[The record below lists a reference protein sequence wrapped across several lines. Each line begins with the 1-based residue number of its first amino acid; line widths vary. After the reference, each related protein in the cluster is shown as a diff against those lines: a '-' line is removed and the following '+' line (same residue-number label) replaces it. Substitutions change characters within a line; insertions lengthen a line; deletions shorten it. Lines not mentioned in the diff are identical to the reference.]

1 MASFHSREILGILLT
16 SSVVC
21 LFTLHLFT
29 HKKKR
34 ATYHPIMRTLQLS
47 PSRQSAASAN
57 NNNNSATKRQKR
69 RSVVV
74 VRLSAR
80 AENDDDG
87 MMMSTLPLI
96 DIQFEGFNSP
106 DIPASPGIYA
116 IYNDKKELQYV
127 GLSRKISASIKMHCF
142 ELPAECGFA
151 KVLPMEEATKV
162 DLQDGWKRWVM
173 AHVSES
179 GGSLPPGNTPKN
191 GLWADRK
198 KRGPSKPSLRL
209 TNGMT
214 PDMSFDALKPK
225 IQEAIDE
232 HKIVAFIKGTR
243 EEPECGYS
251 HRVVNALNSL
261 LLDFE
266 TVNVLDDKYNPNLLY
281 VMKEFSDWPT
291 IPQVSANKEFLGG
304 HDIIVKMFEKG
315 ELKDAVK

>member
-1 MASFHSREILGILLT
+1 MT
-16 SSVVC
+16 
-21 LFTLHLFT
+21 
-29 HKKKR
+29 
-34 ATYHPIMRTLQLS
+34 
-47 PSRQSAASAN
+47 
-57 NNNNSATKRQKR
+57 
-69 RSVVV
+69 
-74 VRLSAR
+74 
-80 AENDDDG
+80 
-87 MMMSTLPLI
+87 MSTLPLL

-191 GLWADRK
+191 ELWADRK

-291 IPQVSANKEFLGG
+291 IPQVYANKEFLGG
-304 HDIIVKMFEKG
+304 HDIIMKMCEKG

>member
-16 SSVVC
+16 SSVVF
-21 LFTLHLFT
+21 LFTPHLFT

-47 PSRQSAASAN
+47 PSRQSAAAAN

-80 AENDDDG
+80 AAENDDDG

-151 KVLPMEEATKV
+151 KVLP
-162 DLQDGWKRWVM
+162 WRRRRRWICKT
-173 AHVSES
+173 
-179 GGSLPPGNTPKN
+179 GGSDG
-191 GLWADRK
+191 
-198 KRGPSKPSLRL
+198 
-209 TNGMT
+209 
-214 PDMSFDALKPK
+214 
-225 IQEAIDE
+225 
-232 HKIVAFIKGTR
+232 
-243 EEPECGYS
+243 
-251 HRVVNALNSL
+251 
-261 LLDFE
+261 
-266 TVNVLDDKYNPNLLY
+266 
-281 VMKEFSDWPT
+281 
-291 IPQVSANKEFLGG
+291 
-304 HDIIVKMFEKG
+304 
-315 ELKDAVK
+315 

>member
-1 MASFHSREILGILLT
+1 
-16 SSVVC
+16 
-21 LFTLHLFT
+21 
-29 HKKKR
+29 
-34 ATYHPIMRTLQLS
+34 
-47 PSRQSAASAN
+47 
-57 NNNNSATKRQKR
+57 
-69 RSVVV
+69 
-74 VRLSAR
+74 
-80 AENDDDG
+80 
-87 MMMSTLPLI
+87 MSTLPLI

-191 GLWADRK
+191 ELWADRK

-214 PDMSFDALKPK
+214 PDMSS
-225 IQEAIDE
+225 
-232 HKIVAFIKGTR
+232 TR
-243 EEPECGYS
+243 
-251 HRVVNALNSL
+251 
-261 LLDFE
+261 
-266 TVNVLDDKYNPNLLY
+266 
-281 VMKEFSDWPT
+281 
-291 IPQVSANKEFLGG
+291 
-304 HDIIVKMFEKG
+304 
-315 ELKDAVK
+315 